1 MQKKKE
7 NRFLYL
13 DLSLSLFA
21 GRRIKG
27 GERRRR
33 KIVIIVKD
41 VEFRA
46 SDRAAEG
53 GAMR

>member
-1 MQKKKE
+1 MQKKKKTD
-7 NRFLYL
+7 FCI
-13 DLSLSLFA
+13 SIFLSLFA

-41 VEFRA
+41 VEFLA